1 MSNYKYAVTVGDWQ
15 PVYPHHKKIVRSN
28 SLKVAEERQNKLA
41 KQFTNDSVDLF
52 EIIDGKWEHKSLV
65 SVVSF
70 G

>member
-1 MSNYKYAVTVGDWQ
+1 MKDYKYVVTVGDW
-15 PVYPHHKKIVRSN
+15 PHYKKIVRSN
-28 SLKVAEERQNKLA
+28 SLEVAEKRQDKLA
-41 KQFTNDSVDLF
+41 KQFTDDSVDLF

>member
-1 MSNYKYAVTVGDWQ
+1 MEDYKYAVTVGDWQ
-15 PVYPHHKKIVRSN
+15 PVYPHYKKIVRSK